1 MVLLTKKKG
10 VGTRRE
16 ISLKA
21 GRDWRRL
28 PSGRSGFDI
37 GVQRFTVGEMP
48 LREPGDWVP
57 ILALLCLAV

>member
-16 ISLKA
+16 VSLKA

-28 PSGRSGFDI
+28 PSGMSGVDI
-37 GVQRFTVGEMP
+37 GVQRAALGKVP
-48 LREPGDWVP
+48 LREPGGWV
-57 ILALLCLAV
+57 LVRVLRYFAV

>member
-28 PSGRSGFDI
+28 PSGRSGFGI
-37 GVQRFTVGEMP
+37 GVQRVTVGKVP
-48 LREPGDWVP
+48 LQESGDWVP
-57 ILALLCLAV
+57 MLALLCLTV